1 MAAATKKRKGKAK
14 VESLTPEAL
23 QTIINQRFGAG
34 TMLMASDPSLEIV
47 RIPSGVWSVDAVLGG
62 GFPRNRFVEVYGSA
76 SVGKTYLALM
86 LIASAQ
92 KLGLRCAFVDVEK
105 TFDPIFAAACGV
117 DLEKL
122 AFHQQVHGARVVD
135 FMETLLRSKLYD
147 VIVMDSIA
155 SLLPLPEYEN
165 DMEAGSYGMEQAKLM
180 SKALRKLTAA
190 NSQTVMFFINQT
202 REAVGV
208 MFGSKTLAPGGRA
221 MSHYA
226 GIRIEMVRT
235 ESLKRKGRS
244 VDHKTGEIKDNTDVV
259 FGHRVLVRVPKDKTG
274 GIALPNAE
282 TTFVFNYEKSRHDH
296 LEDLIFLG
304 SLYGLVYQKKKGK
317 ATVWWLE
324 DYEDEAQTGRNRFKK
339 WLRKNR
345 AVREE
350 MEEILR
356 DKISEDSEDEDE
368 ADEPDE
374 ED

>member
-1 MAAATKKRKGKAK
+1 MAAAVKKRKGKAK
-14 VESLTPEAL
+14 VENLTAESLQKLVNA
-23 QTIINQRFGAG
+23 RFGEG
-34 TMLMASDPSLEIV
+34 TMLMASDPSLEII
-47 RIPSGVWSVDAVLGG
+47 RIPSGLWAVDAILGG

-86 LIASAQ
+86 LIANAQ

-105 TFDPIFAAACGV
+105 TFDPIFAAAIGV
-117 DLEKL
+117 DLDKL
-122 AFHQQVHGARVVD
+122 AFHTQVHGARVVD

-155 SLLPLPEYEN
+155 SLLPLPEFEN

-244 VDHKTGEIKDNTDVV
+244 VDHKTGEIKDNSDVV
-259 FGHRVLVRVPKDKTG
+259 YGHRVLVRVPKDKTG

-282 TTFVFNYEKSRHDH
+282 TTFVFNYEKSKHDH
-296 LEDLIFLG
+296 LEDLIYLG
-304 SLYGLVYQKKKGK
+304 SLYGLIHQKKKGK

-350 MEEILR
+350 LEEILTER
-356 DKISEDSEDEDE
+356 ISEGSEYE
-368 ADEPDE
+368 ADEPDDALE
-374 ED
+374 E